1 MRPRVLSLLLLA
13 LLLASCLPGGP
24 NAVILTEKEA
34 GTALSLYPGDGIIV
48 NLEGNPSTGYTWERT
63 GEDNGVVKQVGEPA
77 FQPAN
82 AAPGSPGLVSLH
94 FEAVK
99 RGQTTLTLI
108 YHRTFEKGV
117 PPSKTFQVTV
127 TVK

>member
-1 MRPRVLSLLLLA
+1 MRARVLFLLLLA
-13 LLLASCLPGGP
+13 LLLTSCLPGGP

-34 GTALSLYPGDGIIV
+34 GTNLSLYTGDGITV

-63 GEDNGVVKQVGEPA
+63 GEDNGVVRQVGEPG
-77 FQPAN
+77 FQPAGS
-82 AAPGSPGLVSLH
+82 APGSPGQVSLH

-99 RGQTTLTLI
+99 PGQATLTLI
-108 YHRTFEKGV
+108 YHRTWEKDV
-117 PPSKTFQVTV
+117 PPARTFQVTV